1 MKKLLLS
8 SIIMFGVCS
17 FATAQN
23 VATGSKL
30 QKASATSSSISP
42 APQKSVVATGSETI
56 VGDDGVARPAASNQA
71 VAAKTADVVAV
82 DAAGGTTVTAEQ
94 IAKKKEMQKASETKP
109 ARVKKPNQN

>member
-23 VATGSKL
+23 VTTGSKL
-30 QKASATSSSISP
+30 QKASATTTSISP
-42 APQKSVVATGSETI
+42 APQKSVAATGSETI
-56 VGDDGVARPAASNQA
+56 VGEDGVARPTADQA
-71 VAAKTADVVAV
+71 VAAKTNNAVAADV
-82 DAAGGTTVTAEQ
+82 AGVTVTDQQ
-94 IAKKKEMQKASETKP
+94 IAKKKEMQKAAEAKP